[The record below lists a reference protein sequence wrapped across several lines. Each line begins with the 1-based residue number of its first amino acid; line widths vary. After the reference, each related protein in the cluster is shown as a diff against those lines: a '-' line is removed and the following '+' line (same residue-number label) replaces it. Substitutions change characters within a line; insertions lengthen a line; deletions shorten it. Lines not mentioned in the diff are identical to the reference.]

1 MCWVKNPTI
10 VGNLYPSVAWWR
22 LQGPGQH
29 STQAGQARGL
39 RKLKLF
45 CVESLTW
52 KTLSSLQTVQAR
64 TIMTSVCEQRTNT
77 RQHNLHLIL
86 CVRGSL
92 RCQQGYNTAAALT
105 TEYCIVTRDTWH
117 VTRDI
122 CSGDLS
128 PLRRDPLPRVL
139 HVLCV
144 LASWLL
150 AMRALPRTLP
160 YQLIS
165 SHGKSR
171 ELPYQLISSHCKTL
185 IS

>member
-1 MCWVKNPTI
+1 MCWVTNPTI
-10 VGNLYPSVAWWR
+10 VGNLYPSVAWR
-22 LQGPGQH
+22 RIQGPGQH
-29 STQAGQARGL
+29 SAQAGQARGL

-105 TEYCIVTRDTWH
+105 TEHCIVTRDTWH
-117 VTRDI
+117 VKCCGGVTRARIPPHTIHLSAGNWNPDQVVVSNCDI
-122 CSGDLS
+122 NRIYLNQS
-128 PLRRDPLPRVL
+128 P
-139 HVLCV
+139 C
-144 LASWLL
+144 WKGLL
-150 AMRALPRTLP
+150 ALS
-160 YQLIS
+160 QLII
-165 SHGKSR
+165 
-171 ELPYQLISSHCKTL
+171 Y
-185 IS
+185 